1 MQFRQ
6 SQDHPGA
13 PGLAQAAGQARRHRW
28 GRILACLAVMAA
40 LAVAAGPGQKTAP
53 GTPVS
58 SEMPNPQANRQPD
71 AVQQMEMSAQQA
83 RQQNLEAANAERK
96 KQIADDSAKL
106 LKLATEL
113 KAEVDKTTKDELSLS
128 VIRKAGEIEKLA
140 HNMKEKMRL
149 TAGGS

>member
-1 MQFRQ
+1 
-6 SQDHPGA
+6 
-13 PGLAQAAGQARRHRW
+13 
-28 GRILACLAVMAA
+28 MAA
-40 LAVAAGPGQKTAP
+40 LAIAAGSGQKTAP
-53 GTPVS
+53 GTPAS
-58 SEMPNPQANRQPD
+58 SEMPNPQASRLPD
-71 AVQQMEMSAQQA
+71 AVQQTGTNEQQA
-83 RQQNLEAANAERK
+83 RQQNLEAASAERK

-140 HNMKEKMRL
+140 HNVKEKMKL